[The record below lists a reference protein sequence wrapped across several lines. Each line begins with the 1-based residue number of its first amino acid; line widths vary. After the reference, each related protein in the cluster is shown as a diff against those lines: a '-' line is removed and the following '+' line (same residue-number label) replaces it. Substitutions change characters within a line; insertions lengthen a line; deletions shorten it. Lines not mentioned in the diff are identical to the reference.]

1 MSDTCRWYPLCPMKR
16 FFEEG
21 RLDEKWIKEYCK
33 GNYRECVRYRMEDE
47 GKPHPDNMLPDGS
60 IDKKNVLF

>member
-1 MSDTCRWYPLCPMKR
+1 MKR